1 MKRFYKA
8 VSVAAVDGGWQVQL
22 DGRGIRTAGKRA
34 QVVPSATLV
43 EAMAQEWAGQGEE
56 IDASAFIFRDMAD
69 YAIDVI
75 APDPQVAI
83 SAIMPYAGT
92 DTLCYRDEE
101 GSALF
106 RRQVARWEPLLAAA
120 EARYDIR
127 FERVSGIVHR
137 PQPAE
142 TLARLER
149 VVAAHGPFALAA
161 LQTLTSLAASL
172 VVGLA
177 ALEPGAEPQALW
189 DAANLEEDWQAEL
202 WGKDA
207 EAEARRARRLRD
219 FTAAMRFAELTR
231 G

>member
-1 MKRFYKA
+1 MKRFYKS
-8 VSVAAVDGGWQVQL
+8 VSVADVNGGWQVRL

-34 QVVPSATLV
+34 QVVPSATLA

-106 RRQVARWEPLLAAA
+106 RRQVACWDPLLAAA

-137 PQPAE
+137 PQPTE

-149 VVAAHGPFALAA
+149 VVTAHVPFALAA

-219 FTAAMRFAELTR
+219 FTAAMRFAELAR

>member
-106 RRQVARWEPLLAAA
+106 RRQVARWDPLLAAA

-149 VVAAHGPFALAA
+149 VVTAHGPFALAA

-219 FTAAMRFAELTR
+219 FTAAMRFAELAR

>member
-34 QVVPSATLV
+34 QVVPSATLA

-83 SAIMPYAGT
+83 RAIMPYAGT

-106 RRQVARWEPLLAAA
+106 RRQVARWDPLLAAA

-137 PQPAE
+137 PQPVE

-149 VVAAHGPFALAA
+149 VVTAHGPFALAA

-189 DAANLEEDWQAEL
+189 VAANLEEDWQAEL

-207 EAEARRARRLRD
+207 EAMERRERRAGA
-219 FTAAMRFAELTR
+219 FAAAARFAGLAR